1 MNRRFLKLQEFTD
14 AKAILQEQAE
24 KLLAPGAETIAVGA
38 GLRRLLVEP
47 VYAKVSHPNYN
58 ASAMDGIALNAAS
71 TYGAHE
77 RQPLKLILRVDC
89 WPVDTGDCLPDGCDA
104 VVMIEDVVELANN
117 RLEISSAVYPWQNVR
132 VVGEDIIIGDMI
144 LPGNHII
151 QPADIGALLA
161 AGIAEIVV
169 RQKLRVGIVPTGSE
183 LRAVGQAD
191 RLTPGEIIDSNSG
204 MLAALIEETG
214 AVAQIY
220 PSVADDKPLLRAAFL
235 QAARENDL
243 LIIIAGSSAGT
254 EDYTQAL
261 VAELGT
267 VFVHGIAMKPG
278 KPVVF
283 GEINGTLTIGMPGYP
298 VAAFMIAREYLQPL
312 LRTHAGIGWTD
323 SDSGQFGQVQATL
336 SRRLISSLQ
345 HHEFVQVKLGR
356 INDKLIATPL
366 NRGAGVTMSLVKA
379 DGILT
384 IPRASEGCDRGS
396 QVTVQLLRPL
406 PAVEQSLI
414 CIGSHDIIIDKINA
428 DLAQAAGAPMLASA
442 HVGSL
447 GGIMALKRGEAH
459 LAPVHLLDEMTGE
472 YNISYIEKYLPEL
485 PVILIRGIK
494 RQQGLYFRRDEN
506 QDARSLAGIAGRGLR
521 FANRQSG
528 SGTRVLLDYLL
539 KQAAIPTSA
548 LIGYEQELLTH
559 TAVAV
564 AVLSGNY
571 DCGMGIE
578 AVANLLGLDFVNI
591 GTENYDIAMPR
602 QYLNDERVQAV
613 LALLRSSAFKQNIE
627 QLGGYEIGAIELVAV
642 NG

>member
-1 MNRRFLKLQEFTD
+1 MNRRFLKLKEFVAAQD
-14 AKAILQEQAE
+14 ILQEQANT
-24 KLLAPGAETIAVGA
+24 LLVARSETIAVGA
-38 GLRRLLVEP
+38 GLRRLLVAP

-58 ASAMDGIALNAAS
+58 ASAMDGIALRAAS

-77 RQPLKLILRVDC
+77 RQPLKLTLGVDC

-151 QPADIGALLA
+151 QAADIGALLA

-169 RQKLRVGIVPTGSE
+169 RQKLKVGIVPTGNE
-183 LRAVGQAD
+183 VRAVGQAD

-214 AVAQIY
+214 AVPQIY
-220 PSVADDKPLLRAAFL
+220 PIVADDKELLRAAFL

-254 EDYTQAL
+254 EDFTQPL
-261 VAELGT
+261 IAELGT

-283 GEINGTLTIGMPGYP
+283 GEISDTLTLGMPGYP

-312 LRTHAGIGWTD
+312 LRMHAGNQQAGAD
-323 SDSGQFGQVQATL
+323 GGQFGKAQATL

-384 IPRASEGCDRGS
+384 IPRASEGCEAGS
-396 QVTVQLLRPL
+396 QVEVELLRPL
-406 PAVEQSLI
+406 AAVEHSLI

-428 DLAQAAGAPMLASA
+428 ELSKSAAGQAIASA

-459 LAPVHLLDEMTGE
+459 LAPVHLLDETTGE
-472 YNISYIEKYLPEL
+472 YNVSYIEKYLPEL
-485 PVILIRGIK
+485 PVVLIRGIK
-494 RQQGLYFRRDEN
+494 RQQGLYFRRGEH
-506 QDARSLAGIAGRGLR
+506 QDARSLAAIAGRGLR

-539 KQAAIPTSA
+539 KHSAIPKAA
-548 LIGYEQELLTH
+548 LTGYEQELLTH
-559 TAVAV
+559 TAVAL

-591 GTENYDIAMPR
+591 GAENYDFALPR
-602 QYLNDERVQAV
+602 QYLADERVQA
-613 LALLRSSAFKQNIE
+613 LLTLLGSSAFKQNIE
-627 QLGGYEIGAIELVAV
+627 QLGGYEVGAIELVAV
-642 NG
+642 N